1 MGIFMPLLD
10 KKNALITGGTSGIG
24 KAIALEFV
32 RQGANVAILGTN
44 KESAA
49 LVIEEL
55 QAAKIDQQQKV
66 ESFLVD
72 VSIKEA
78 VDTTI
83 KDLIL
88 SWNSIDILVNN
99 AGITRD
105 GLLIRMSEEDFDRV
119 IAVNLKSL
127 FNLCRSIVPYMIK
140 ARKGNVINVS
150 SIVASIGNPGQF
162 NYVASK
168 AGVEGATKAL
178 AQEVASRNIRVN
190 CIAPGFIQTRMT
202 DKLTEAQK
210 EHILSKIPMKTMGK
224 PEDIANA
231 AVFLASHL
239 SNYITGQILTV
250 DGGMVMS

>member
-1 MGIFMPLLD
+1 MPLLA

-24 KAIALEFV
+24 KAIALAFLQ
-32 RQGANVAILGTN
+32 QGANVAILGTN
-44 KESAA
+44 KEQTA

-72 VSIKEA
+72 VSIKQA
-78 VDTTI
+78 VDETI
-83 KDLIL
+83 KDLVL
-88 SWNSIDILVNN
+88 SWKSIDILVNS

-127 FNLCRSIVPYMIK
+127 FNLCRCIVPYMIK
-140 ARKGNVINVS
+140 ARSGNIINVS
-150 SIVASIGNPGQF
+150 SVVASIGNPGQF

-210 EHILSKIPMKTMGK
+210 EYILSQIPMKAMGK
-224 PEDIANA
+224 PEDIANV

-239 SNYITGQILTV
+239 SNYITGQVLTV